1 MSDDLKTKVQEL
13 IDSMINPAVAG
24 HGGFVEL
31 VDVQDNRVYLQMG
44 GGCQGCGAADITLK
58 SGIERTDQGRA
69 PRGGRGPRHDGP
81 RLRQQPLL
89 PSRQGLAARVV
100 RQGIAMDR
108 LLLLLPTTTYRTED
122 FLDAAR
128 TLGVDIVCASEKPS
142 TFEVHAPD
150 HLLTL
155 DFTDPDG
162 AATKV
167 AELAARRPLRA
178 VVGVDDLTTVAAAA
192 IAERLGLR
200 TNAVAAV
207 TAARDKFQM
216 RQCLAA
222 AGVPIPRFR
231 RIPRRGYRSVPGR
244 ARRAV
249 SLRAQAAG
257 AVGQP
262 RRDPRQQRGSVHGR
276 LSAHRRAA
284 GARRRRGQRRRRP
297 VPGRR
302 GVRPRLSRWRW
313 KAARRAARSRR
324 WRCSTSRT
332 RSMGRSSRRRSTSR
346 PRACRPTPGRDRRV
360 AATAPRRRWACARGR
375 CTPSCAST
383 SGAVDSGSRGALDRR
398 SVLADAALRHRYD
411 ARGDD
416 PASRTRLA
424 HRDADARAPS
434 RRRHDDS
441 DSARRAGCRRCA
453 GQASAQS
460 VAGVEDVTLTAHV
473 GQELVPL
480 PEGWQY
486 LGFIFARAETPDA
499 VEAALRDAHARL
511 KFEIA

>member
-1 MSDDLKTKVQEL
+1 
-13 IDSMINPAVAG
+13 
-24 HGGFVEL
+24 
-31 VDVQDNRVYLQMG
+31 
-44 GGCQGCGAADITLK
+44 
-58 SGIERTDQGRA
+58 
-69 PRGGRGPRHDGP
+69 
-81 RLRQQPLL
+81 
-89 PSRQGLAARVV
+89 
-100 RQGIAMDR
+100 MDR

-231 RIPRRGYRSVPGR
+231 RIALKDDPFLAARGVQFPCVLKPL
-244 ARRAV
+244 A
-249 SLRAQAAG
+249 
-257 AVGQP
+257 
-262 RRDPRQQRGSVHGR
+262 
-276 LSAHRRAA
+276 LSAS
-284 GARRRRGQRRRRP
+284 
-297 VPGRR
+297 R
-302 GVRPRLSRWRW
+302 GVIRANNVDQFMAAFRRIAALLARDDVEISGDAAQYLLAEEYIPGLEVALEGLLLGGTLHTLALFDKPDPLEGPYFEETLYVTPSRLPTAVQGAIERV
-313 KAARRAARSRR
+313 AAAACTALGLVEGPVHAELRFNDAGPWVLEVAARSIGGL
-324 WRCSTSRT
+324 CSRT
-332 RSMGRSSRRRSTSR
+332 LRFGTGMTLEEIILRHALGWPIETLTRERRPAGVMMIPI
-346 PRACRPTPGRDRRV
+346 PRAGRLQ
-360 AATAPRRRWACARGR
+360 
-375 CTPSCAST
+375 
-383 SGAVDSGSRGALDRR
+383 AVR
-398 SVLADAALRHRYD
+398 
-411 ARGDD
+411 
-416 PASRTRLA
+416 
-424 HRDADARAPS
+424 
-434 RRRHDDS
+434 
-441 DSARRAGCRRCA
+441 

-486 LGFIFARAETPDA
+486 LGFIFARAETADA